1 VLVVQDAHQVDLTV
15 RVPTSIYYTSR
26 SSPRFTAMN
35 RNALRVV
42 VIVKGG
48 DLRMTRFVKLAKV
61 GALTVGAALSL
72 SSCGGGASYGGSSSG
87 GGSPTSHSAGSTGAI
102 HVAHTSLGDVI
113 VDGQGRTV
121 YLLTADKPGTSTC
134 SAQCL
139 QYWPPVAAVKAGV
152 TPAGVTATVGRTT
165 STAGSP
171 MATVG
176 GWPLYTF
183 VQDRAAGDVTGEGM
197 ASFGGVWYAVSPS
210 GQPVKGPS
218 AGGTSGSAGR
228 GPY

>member
-1 VLVVQDAHQVDLTV
+1 
-15 RVPTSIYYTSR
+15 
-26 SSPRFTAMN
+26 
-35 RNALRVV
+35 
-42 VIVKGG
+42 
-48 DLRMTRFVKLAKV
+48 MTRYATLGKV
-61 GALTVGAALSL
+61 GALTVGAAFVL

-87 GGSPTSHSAGSTGAI
+87 GGSPTSHATGSIGTI

-113 VDGQGRTV
+113 VDGSGRTV

-139 QYWPPVAAVKAGV
+139 QYWPPVAAVNAGKA
-152 TPAGVTATVGRTT
+152 PAGVTAKVGRTT
-165 STAGSP
+165 STAGSA

-183 VQDRAAGDVTGEGM
+183 VQDSAAGDVTGEGM
-197 ASFGGVWYAVSPS
+197 ASYGGVWYAVSPS
-210 GQPVKGPS
+210 GQPVKGPGS
-218 AGGTSGSAGR
+218 GGSSGSAGR